1 MRIVLFLSLLGY
13 LFPGFTQER
22 PARPIEIDPNTKIE
36 GGADV
41 RGSGA
46 SAGASTR
53 SEEKTDADKPRTQQ
67 REDAEQNR
75 PEKDKPISAR
85 KPQEREDPSLTQ
97 DYLRQ

>member
-13 LFPGFTQER
+13 FFTGFTQER

-53 SEEKTDADKPRTQQ
+53 SEEKTGADKPRTQQ
-67 REDAEQNR
+67 REDPER
-75 PEKDKPISAR
+75 DHPEKDKPTSGR
-85 KPQEREDPSLTQ
+85 KPQERGDASLTQ